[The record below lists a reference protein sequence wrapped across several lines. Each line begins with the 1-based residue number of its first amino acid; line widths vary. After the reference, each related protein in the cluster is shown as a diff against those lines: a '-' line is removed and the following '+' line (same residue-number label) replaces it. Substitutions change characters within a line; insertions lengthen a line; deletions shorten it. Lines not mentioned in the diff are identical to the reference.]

1 MSDPRTPPAV
11 DARVA
16 SAARAASFRK
26 LARRWP
32 IWAAGGGAVL
42 AIVVGF
48 LMGEKRL
55 TSEREKLLADIAN
68 FRGVLTSA
76 RAGRESRPQLDA
88 RIQAFADRTLGGS
101 LETVDSEIRRR
112 LNRACEEVGLTEFS
126 VSTGTATTRSTPAKG
141 EFRSPE
147 QRRLREE
154 PDFVEVQSTLTASG
168 RIDKIFALMFRME
181 AEPWLKRVESF
192 RLDPSADAEKVRLTL
207 KMVNLFL
214 PGRSPKEPLVL
225 QPEALASASRYAA
238 LFSSNPFQLKTLP
251 ERAAARKGGR
261 GGAEPPTAVG
271 VTDPAA
277 LAAPNSPFPYAEWQI
292 TGIVDGPTG
301 PEVWLRHLQNGTPL
315 TLTPGAAIGELV
327 LRGVEYDAA
336 LFDGFGASFRIQV
349 GSNLMQRSSLGK

>member
-1 MSDPRTPPAV
+1 MSDPRTSRAGAGP
-11 DARVA
+11 
-16 SAARAASFRK
+16 SRAAGLRK
-26 LARRWP
+26 LTRRWP
-32 IWAAGGGAVL
+32 FLAAIGGAML
-42 AIVVGF
+42 AIAVGF
-48 LMGEKRL
+48 MFGEKRW
-55 TSEREKLLADIAN
+55 TDDRAKVLADITN

-126 VSTGTATTRSTPAKG
+126 VSTGAATVRSTPAKG

-168 RIDKIFALMFRME
+168 RVEKVFGLLFRME
-181 AEPWLKRVESF
+181 AEPWLKRIESV
-192 RLDPSADAEKVRLTL
+192 RLDPSADGATVRMTL
-207 KMVNLFL
+207 KMANFFL
-214 PGRSPKEPLVL
+214 PGKSPTAPLVL
-225 QPEALASASRYAA
+225 EPEALASASRFAA
-238 LFSSNPFQLKTLP
+238 LFASNPFRLKTIP
-251 ERAAARKGGR
+251 ERAVAKGGAR
-261 GGAEPPTAVG
+261 GGGATPAATPS
-271 VTDPAA
+271 TDPAA

-292 TGIVDGPTG
+292 TGIVEGPTG
-301 PEVWLRHLQNGTPL
+301 PEVWLRHLLNGAQL
-315 TLTPGAAIGELV
+315 TLTPGAAVGELV
-327 LRGVEYDAA
+327 LRAVEYDAA

>member
-1 MSDPRTPPAV
+1 MSEPRNLA
-11 DARVA
+11 AGA
-16 SAARAASFRK
+16 SAARAAHLRK

-32 IWAAGGGAVL
+32 VVAAVSGAVV
-42 AIVVGF
+42 AILIGF
-48 LMGEKRL
+48 MVGEKRW
-55 TSEREKLLADIAN
+55 TDERTKVLADISN

-126 VSTGTATTRSTPAKG
+126 VSTGAATVRSTPAKG

-154 PDFVEVQSTLTASG
+154 PDFVEVQSTLAASG
-168 RIDKIFALMFRME
+168 RVDRIFALLFRME
-181 AEPWLKRVESF
+181 AEPWLKRIESL
-192 RLDPSADAEKVRLTL
+192 RLDPSADGTTVRMTL
-207 KMVNLFL
+207 KMANFFL
-214 PGRSPKEPLVL
+214 PGKSPVAPLVL

-238 LFSSNPFQLKTLP
+238 LFASNPFQLATPP
-251 ERAAARKGGR
+251 ERAVAR
-261 GGAEPPTAVG
+261 GGPRGAGQTPAAQQAV
-271 VTDPAA
+271 DPSA

-301 PEVWLRHLQNGTPL
+301 PEVWLRHLLNGTPL
-315 TLTPGAAIGELV
+315 TLTPGGAVGELV

>member
-1 MSDPRTPPAV
+1 MSD
-11 DARVA
+11 
-16 SAARAASFRK
+16 ARAINLRK

-32 IWAAGGGAVL
+32 VAAAVGGAVL

-48 LMGEKRL
+48 MLGEKRW
-55 TSEREKLLADIAN
+55 TNERAKVLADISSY
-68 FRGVLTSA
+68 RGVLMSA

-126 VSTGTATTRSTPAKG
+126 VSTGAATVRSTPAKG

-154 PDFVEVQSTLTASG
+154 PDFVEVQSTLSAGG
-168 RIDKIFALMFRME
+168 RIDRIYALLLRVE
-181 AEPWLKRVESF
+181 VEPWLKRIESI
-192 RLDPSADAEKVRLTL
+192 RLDPSADGSTVRLTL
-207 KMVNLFL
+207 KMANFFL
-214 PGRSPKEPLVL
+214 PGKPPKTPLVL
-225 QPEALASASRYAA
+225 QPEALASGSRYAA
-238 LFSSNPFQLKTLP
+238 LFASNPFQLATLP
-251 ERAAARKGGR
+251 ERAAGKGGTR
-261 GGAEPPTAVG
+261 GGQAPPVQP
-271 VTDPAA
+271 VVDPST
-277 LAAPNSPFPYAEWQI
+277 LGAPDSPFPYAEWQI
-292 TGIVDGPTG
+292 TGIVEGPTG
-301 PEVWLRHLQNGTPL
+301 PEVWLRHLPNGTPL
-315 TLTPGAAIGELV
+315 TLTPGGAIGELI